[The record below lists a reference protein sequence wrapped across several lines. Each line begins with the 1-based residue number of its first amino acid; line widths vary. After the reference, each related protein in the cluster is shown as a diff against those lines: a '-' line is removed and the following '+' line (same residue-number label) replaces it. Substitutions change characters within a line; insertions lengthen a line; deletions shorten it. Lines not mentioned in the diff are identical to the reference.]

1 MEDILSQDE
10 VDALLKGISEGDIE
24 TEKLEEAAGVKVYD
38 FTGQE
43 KIVRGRMPSLDIANE
58 RLARNFRLSL
68 SAAIRHMVDVTNVNV
83 NITKFYDFMRGI
95 PFPSSINIFKMEP
108 LRGFGLLV
116 FDAPMIFSLIE
127 YFFGGT
133 GKGYYKPEGREFTPI
148 EQKIIHKVVLMFF
161 DDMEEAWK
169 PVYPIKPIY
178 VRSEMNPQFVTIVTP
193 VDVVIKVEFILE
205 IEGKQCKAFLCIPYG
220 SVEPIKEKLYSA
232 FSADRDELD
241 LKWIERL
248 NEGLKDIPV
257 KLTGELGR
265 ATITVQDVL
274 RLQAGDVLVLNTRA
288 EDELNALVEGV
299 PKFRCRFGVTRGT
312 KALKVTKVL
321 QTTGKEGR
329 ETWQKT

>member
-10 VDALLKGISEGDIE
+10 VDALLKGIADGEVE
-24 TEKLEEAAGVKVYD
+24 TEKLEETSGVKVYD

-95 PFPSSINIFKMEP
+95 PFPSSINIYKMEP

-127 YFFGGT
+127 FFFGGT

-193 VDVVIKVEFILE
+193 VDVVIKVEFVLE

-241 LKWIERL
+241 VKWLERL
-248 NEGLKDIPV
+248 NEGLKEIP
-257 KLTGELGR
+257 LALSGELGR
-265 ATITVQDVL
+265 TTLTVQEI
-274 RLQAGDVLVLNTRA
+274 LQIKTGDTLILNTRA
-288 EDELNALVEGV
+288 DEDLNLLVEGV
-299 PKFRCRFGVTRGT
+299 PKFKGRFGVFKGAQAMKITSVLPTGGKGGT
-312 KALKVTKVL
+312 K
-321 QTTGKEGR
+321 
-329 ETWQKT
+329 

>member
-10 VDALLKGISEGDIE
+10 VDALLKGIAEGDIE
-24 TEKLEEAAGVKVYD
+24 TEKLEEASGVKVYD

-95 PFPSSINIFKMEP
+95 PFPSSINVFKMEP

-169 PVYPIKPIY
+169 PVYPIKPTY

-241 LKWIERL
+241 IKWLERL
-248 NEGLKDIPV
+248 KASLKETPV
-257 KLTGELGR
+257 VLRGELGK
-265 ATITVQDVL
+265 AALTVQDIL
-274 RLQAGDVLVLNTRA
+274 EIKTGDILILDRRA
-288 EDELNALVEGV
+288 DEDVEVMVEGV
-299 PKFRCRFGVTRGT
+299 SKFKGKFGVSRGNQAVKIT
-312 KALKVTKVL
+312 SAL
-321 QTTGKEGR
+321 
-329 ETWQKT
+329 

>member
-10 VDALLKGISEGDIE
+10 VDALLKGIAEGEIE
-24 TEKLEEAAGVKVYD
+24 TEKLEEVSGVKVYD

-95 PFPSSINIFKMEP
+95 PFPSSINVFKMEP

-169 PVYPIKPIY
+169 PVYPMKPTY

-193 VDVVIKVEFILE
+193 VDVVIRVEFVLE
-205 IEGKQCKAFLCIPYG
+205 IEGKQCKAFVCIPYG
-220 SVEPIKEKLYSA
+220 AVEPIKEKLYSA

-241 LKWIERL
+241 IKWLERL
-248 NEGLKDIPV
+248 KDSLRQTPV
-257 KLTGELGR
+257 TLQGELGS
-265 ATITVQDVL
+265 ISMTVQDVL
-274 RLQAGDVLVLNTRA
+274 ELQLGNTLILNKRVEDDVNLM
-288 EDELNALVEGV
+288 VEGM
-299 PKFRCRFGVTRGT
+299 PKFKGKFGVYRGMQAIKITR
-312 KALKVTKVL
+312 VT
-321 QTTGKEGR
+321 
-329 ETWQKT
+329 